1 MITVLELMNALAQTL
16 SPEHPDLP
24 VLFMDGKTV
33 KPVGDKVERVHISV
47 VRPVEADVD
56 GHVVM
61 LHPYVPLFLEG
72 AERHPRGRDASNA
85 LSEVRTVLGRAER
98 ALARLQHPTEY
109 PIIRV
114 DGEEVIDWDNKA
126 EDPDAEAMRACLTQV
141 IDLLDPWR
149 RTGRT
154 VKPLPN

>member
-1 MITVLELMNALAQTL
+1 MITVRELMHALAKTL

-24 VLFMDGKTV
+24 VLFMDGKRIV
-33 KPVGDKVERVHISV
+33 PVGDKVERVHVNVI
-47 VRPVEADVD
+47 RPAHSGVE
-56 GHVVM
+56 GHMVM
-61 LHPYVPLFLEG
+61 LHRYVPLFLEG
-72 AERHPRGRDASNA
+72 AERHLRGREASNA

-109 PIIRV
+109 PISQV

-126 EDPDAEAMRACLTQV
+126 EDPDAEAMRVALTEV

-154 VKPLPN
+154 VKPLRV